1 MTATMPIPDL
11 PEPESPRMDTRM
23 LDFVERRREEQ
34 ALKRRQRIQL
44 VAIVALGLVGIVLTV
59 SNAVLV
65 SRLVARPVTPPVVA
79 PPPVRT
85 AAPTPAPESESSSPA
100 AGVRS
105 EPLAPPRAAIAP
117 VPARVSS
124 KPAPAEPA
132 PAADDRPALP
142 DRAARAAARLA
153 PPESTRPVI
162 AHDSLSTAVETD
174 PALRTARWMVHTYGA
189 LDAETKALAA
199 AQFYTG
205 EEGEFWR
212 RVVAHVRGE
221 R

>member
-1 MTATMPIPDL
+1 MAIPDL
-11 PEPESPRMDTRM
+11 PEPESPHLDTRM
-23 LDFVERRREEQ
+23 LEFVERRREEQ

-44 VAIVALGLVGIVLTV
+44 VAIVALGLVGILLTV

-65 SRLVARPVTPPVVA
+65 SRLVAGPVTPPVVA
-79 PPPVRT
+79 PPPVRS
-85 AAPTPAPESESSSPA
+85 AAPAPPAPESESGSPSA
-100 AGVRS
+100 AVRS
-105 EPLAPPRAAIAP
+105 EP
-117 VPARVSS
+117 
-124 KPAPAEPA
+124 PAEPA
-132 PAADDRPALP
+132 LPADDRPALP
-142 DRAARAAARLA
+142 DRAARATARPA
-153 PPESTRPVI
+153 PPESTRPRV
-162 AHDSLSTAVETD
+162 AQESLSTAVETD

-212 RVVAHVRGE
+212 RVVAHVRAE